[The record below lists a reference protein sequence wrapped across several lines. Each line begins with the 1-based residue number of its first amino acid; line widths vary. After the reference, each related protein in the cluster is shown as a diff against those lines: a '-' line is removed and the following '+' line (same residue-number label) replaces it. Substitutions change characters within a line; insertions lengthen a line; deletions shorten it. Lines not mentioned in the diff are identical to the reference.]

1 MKKKELLKKFNEF
14 KISKKLFLYVDNLDD
29 KSLNKI
35 KDIENKLLE
44 ISTLTLEKQK
54 DNEALNEYK
63 KEYFLYQNS
72 LNLEKLKQLKYRKRV
87 RKFKI
92 KSFKLTIWI
101 FCK

>member
-54 DNEALNEYK
+54 NNEALNEYK
-63 KEYFLYQNS
+63 KSIFYT
-72 LNLEKLKQLKYRKRV
+72 
-87 RKFKI
+87 KI
-92 KSFKLTIWI
+92 V
-101 FCK
+101 